1 MSDESDPILLVRIA
15 LDRPNEQAAAVAAVR
30 LRDVGLKVEHV
41 SPRGLLVSGA
51 KSQLENFFNTRI
63 DLSEKIPH
71 FYGEPH
77 FGRLPE
83 TASYRA
89 YFPSEPIYF

>member
-1 MSDESDPILLVRIA
+1 MSDESDPILSVRIV
-15 LDRPNEQAAAVAAVR
+15 LDRPNEKTAAVAAVR

-51 KSQLENFFNTRI
+51 KSRLEEFFNTRI
-63 DLSEKIPH
+63 DFSEKIPQL
-71 FYGEPH
+71 YSEPH

-83 TASYRA
+83 TASYGA
-89 YFPSEPIYF
+89 YFPSEPVYF